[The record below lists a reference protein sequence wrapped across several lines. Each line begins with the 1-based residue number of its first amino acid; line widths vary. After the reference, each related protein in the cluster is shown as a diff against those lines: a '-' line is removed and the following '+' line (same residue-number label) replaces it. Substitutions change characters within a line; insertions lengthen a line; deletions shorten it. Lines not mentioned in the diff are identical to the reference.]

1 MALNRGEGCSAGFGF
16 YAWCLG
22 ERCLT
27 DRVDGFGDFSGLN
40 WEKEELYD
48 CKGGKFS
55 KGSDEIADL
64 LPPDPFNMESSKED
78 TGWLEDVGFK
88 ADDNEVVK
96 LDSMLNGKMRVHE
109 GARLQ
114 LIDGNCGLF
123 GMNFREELD
132 SGHGLI
138 DGKKEIMDF
147 SYEKYWNLGE
157 TTDDMDGGNPSD
169 ALLLALSYLGL
180 RDLLAVEGACKSLRD
195 AVIGDPLLW
204 RSIHID
210 YPFCTKITND
220 ILIKLTNRAQ
230 GHLHSL
236 SLIHCSKITD
246 AGLKHVLDRNP
257 SLSKLNVP
265 GCASLTADGML
276 SNLKVLKMAGKTRL
290 KYLGIYGLFGMTN
303 LHIEEFKFLIGV
315 DSVLPTTRK
324 PRFFGSEHL
333 RFTSDDDRAMDVE
346 VCPICQRPELVYD
359 CPSESCQKKQSAS
372 QSCRACTKCIARCI
386 DCGCCLI
393 NCDYV
398 ELLHFELLCLDC
410 RRKPLGG
417 QKGEQKNPFLCE
429 TTVVHKGEGYHFYL
443 FGLDA

>member
-1 MALNRGEGCSAGFGF
+1 MS
-16 YAWCLG
+16 
-22 ERCLT
+22 CLT
-27 DRVDGFGDFSGLN
+27 VF
-40 WEKEELYD
+40 
-48 CKGGKFS
+48 
-55 KGSDEIADL
+55 
-64 LPPDPFNMESSKED
+64 M
-78 TGWLEDVGFK
+78 
-88 ADDNEVVK
+88 
-96 LDSMLNGKMRVHE
+96 
-109 GARLQ
+109 Q
-114 LIDGNCGLF
+114 
-123 GMNFREELD
+123 
-132 SGHGLI
+132 
-138 DGKKEIMDF
+138 
-147 SYEKYWNLGE
+147 
-157 TTDDMDGGNPSD
+157 
-169 ALLLALSYLGL
+169 
-180 RDLLAVEGACKSLRD
+180 
-195 AVIGDPLLW
+195 
-204 RSIHID
+204 
-210 YPFCTKITND
+210 
-220 ILIKLTNRAQ
+220 
-230 GHLHSL
+230 
-236 SLIHCSKITD
+236 
-246 AGLKHVLDRNP
+246 
-257 SLSKLNVP
+257 LNVP

-346 VCPICQRPELVYD
+346 VCPICQRLELVYD

-372 QSCRACTKCIARCI
+372 QLCRACTKCIARCI

-443 FGLDA
+443 FG